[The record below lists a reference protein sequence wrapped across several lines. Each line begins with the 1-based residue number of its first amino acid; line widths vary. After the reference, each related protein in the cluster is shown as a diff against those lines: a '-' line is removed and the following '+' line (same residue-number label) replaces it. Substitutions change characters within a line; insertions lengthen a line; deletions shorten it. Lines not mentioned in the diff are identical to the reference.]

1 MDLHAPQSGVIPRS
15 SIHFKSGPAADLDK
29 SCPSGSMFT
38 GSDSAG
44 PTGNPDLSS
53 TKGTNSPT
61 SFTTVIGRQ
70 SFRLLATKTLLIIS
84 APTVILAAT
93 ILPIELNCR
102 CKNELGYCWH
112 EVNQES
118 QLTPW
123 IQTERTS
130 LSLRVPLRR
139 SHADYA
145 WNLEPQQGCC
155 AQNRHSSRHCGGTL
169 AQRLVPNEIQHS
181 FFPSIASW
189 LSRGRSTR

>member
-1 MDLHAPQSGVIPRS
+1 MYHPWYHPRDWNGGQTRQNKAGKTTQKPPFKNS
-15 SIHFKSGPAADLDK
+15 VSI
-29 SCPSGSMFT
+29 
-38 GSDSAG
+38 
-44 PTGNPDLSS
+44 
-53 TKGTNSPT
+53 GTN
-61 SFTTVIGRQ
+61 TTPSSEPRNHPVEAART

-145 WNLEPQQGCC
+145 WNFEPQQGCC

-169 AQRLVPNEIQHS
+169 AQRPIPNEIQHS